1 MQLKLTD
8 VTKKF
13 GDFTANN
20 RVNLTVEPHQIHC
33 LLGENGAGKS
43 TLMNVLYG
51 LYEPTSGTIEIDGA
65 PVSFSGPGEAMAA
78 GIGMVHQHFMLI
90 PVFTVAEN
98 VALGHENTRGMSLD
112 LETTRARIRE
122 ISERYGFAVDP
133 DAVVEDLPVGVQQ
146 RVEIIK
152 ALVRDAKVL
161 ILDEPTAVLTPRET
175 DELLE
180 IMRQLRDN
188 GTSIVF
194 ISHKLR
200 EVRAV
205 SDVITVIRRGEVV
218 GQVGPE
224 TSTDELAALMVGR
237 DVSLTVAKD
246 TAHTTGTAL
255 EVRGLTVVGDNGVVL
270 LDDVDFD
277 VAPGEILAVAGVQGN
292 GQTELT
298 QALVGLEEQV
308 SGSARLDGQEL
319 VGLRTREILASGVG
333 FVPEDRSTD
342 GLVGTFTVAENL
354 VLDRYREREFAAGPS
369 LRLGAIGT
377 HAGSEVNEYD
387 IRTGSV
393 DSPVATLSGGNQ
405 QKVVIARELGRPL
418 KLFVASQ
425 PTRGVDVG
433 SIEFIHKRIVAERD
447 KGTAVLIV
455 STELDEI
462 YALADRIAVFFH
474 GRLMGIVGPDTPRE
488 ALGRMMAGEPA
499 DSVLPPVPWDHS
511 HDDGGSGVAAP
522 GQTSAGTP
530 AGSSAAVSTPAPADG
545 AVPAA
550 GAAHPEGTT
559 SAEAST
565 PDPGTDPAD
574 RTTDRPEG
582 NRTA

>member
-65 PVSFSGPGEAMAA
+65 PVSFSGPGDAMAA

-112 LETTRARIRE
+112 LEATRARIRE

-270 LDDVDFD
+270 LDDVEFD

-369 LRLGAIGT
+369 LRLGAISG

-433 SIEFIHKRIVAERD
+433 SIEFIHKRIVALRD
-447 KGTAVLIV
+447 AGRAVLLV
-455 STELDEI
+455 SVELDEI
-462 YALADRIAVFFH
+462 LALSDRIAVMFD
-474 GRLMGIVGPDTPRE
+474 GRIMGERRPDE
-488 ALGRMMAGEPA
+488 ATAGDLGCLMAGVDPA
-499 DSVLPPVPWDHS
+499 VVPPEAAIPPA
-511 HDDGGSGVAAP
+511 AAP
-522 GQTSAGTP
+522 G
-530 AGSSAAVSTPAPADG
+530 AA
-545 AVPAA
+545 
-550 GAAHPEGTT
+550 PEGV
-559 SAEAST
+559 A
-565 PDPGTDPAD
+565 
-574 RTTDRPEG
+574 
-582 NRTA
+582 